1 MDVMVKHPS
10 LEPVVI
16 GVDPLPAFE
25 SPATARQ
32 CLDLLVARTQTT
44 EDFIQLLPLE
54 L

>member
-1 MDVMVKHPS
+1 MRHPS

-25 SPATARQ
+25 GPVTARQ
-32 CLDLLVARTQTT
+32 CLDLLVARTLTT
-44 EDFIQLLPLE
+44 EDFIQLLPLK